1 MATPINTTN
10 VAISELQTAPGGS
23 TSSNMSFSD
32 MAQPGWNQGTEGS
45 NTYPYYCWGLGYG
58 TAGGGGDCIY
68 GLTPLSG
75 SAYPPFG
82 IGLFRG
88 LIYWFDGTT
97 YDIKFQYSNSKTPPP
112 PPPPPGPP
120 PTANDVQI
128 SVDCY
133 DSSNNYMVFP
143 TFNINAIANTSTGAS
158 QIPGFMADTYPL
170 VRDVYWAI
178 TVQTD
183 PVFWP
188 GGSIQVQVNGT
199 TVFSGG
205 LGAGTSNITWQS
217 GGASSGATNASGI
230 TFNFVIT

>member
-1 MATPINTTN
+1 MATPINTTD
-10 VAISELQTAPGGS
+10 VAVSELQTAPGGS
-23 TSSNMSFSD
+23 TTSNMSFSD
-32 MAQPGWNQGTEGS
+32 MAQPGWNQGTKGS

-58 TAGGGGDCIY
+58 TAGGGTDCIY

-75 SAYPPFG
+75 SVPPFG

-88 LIYWFDGTT
+88 LVYWFDGST
-97 YDIKFQYSNSKTPPP
+97 YDIKYQYSNAKAN
-112 PPPPPGPP
+112 PPGPPSPIP

-128 SVDCY
+128 TVDSY
-133 DSSNNYMVFP
+133 DSSNTYMVFP
-143 TFNINAIANTSTGAS
+143 TFSINAPANTSGGPFP
-158 QIPGFMADTYPL
+158 IPGFVADSYPL

-188 GGSIQVQVNGT
+188 GGSIQVQVNGI

-205 LGAGTSNITWQS
+205 LGAGTTNITWQS
-217 GGASSGATNASGI
+217 GGASSGSTNASGI

>member
-23 TSSNMSFSD
+23 TSSNMSFSN
-32 MAQPGWNQGTEGS
+32 MAQPGWNEGTKGS
-45 NTYPYYCWGLGYG
+45 TTYPYYCWGLGYG
-58 TAGGGGDCIY
+58 TAGGGIDCIY

-97 YDIKFQYSNSKTPPP
+97 YDIKTQYNNSKLGPPFPPP
-112 PPPPPGPP
+112 IPPS
-120 PTANDVQI
+120 ANDVQI
-128 SVDCY
+128 TLDCY
-133 DSSNNYMVFP
+133 DSSTNYTVFP
-143 TFNINAIANTSTGAS
+143 TVPINAPANTSTSAS

-205 LGAGTSNITWQS
+205 LGAGANNITWQS
-217 GGASSGATNASGI
+217 GGASSGSTNSSGI